1 MCQTLSGSRRQSD
14 GGMCA
19 GRRRIVDVVLLQ
31 RFTYRHFVIG
41 GTIVNSSEK
50 RLIVVLMMVAALA
63 AVTCASPAMAQ
74 QPEAEPV
81 APVATAAQVNS
92 ATITVP
98 QLEEVRGKSLPGP
111 VLKMLIDRELMRQEA
126 AKLNVALTPD
136 DVTAYM
142 AGVEARPRLRVAGR
156 KGLSM
161 AAYRAEMEWK
171 ALLHA
176 LTGAF
181 RDTMIE
187 DGARAYFEAHKSEFS
202 APGEVHACEIV
213 TAEIK
218 DAYVAT
224 ERLRQGE
231 EFSKVASELSLEK
244 KESGGDLGWVGL
256 SEYHLAHTVEA
267 MEVGQISP
275 PVLEGDRY
283 YIVYLKE
290 RGEEVPATFKEAR
303 VEARALVAHAPRMN
317 FGDADYLELLAR
329 RARMKVEYEPV
340 AYLNAYYADL
350 SRIRV
355 TVAGAAVALPSPVV
369 RLDSGHL
376 LVPLKPVLQRL
387 DATLT
392 WDPQEQSLT
401 AQNKLG
407 TVKVT
412 VGSTDAEVGQKDVQT
427 ARLRV
432 APQLRNGQLFGPT
445 RTIIEALGG
454 SVTWDGVRNVL
465 RVTQAVSPSVV
476 SGGLQPD
483 K

>member
-1 MCQTLSGSRRQSD
+1 M
-14 GGMCA
+14 
-19 GRRRIVDVVLLQ
+19 VVL
-31 RFTYRHFVIG
+31 R
-41 GTIVNSSEK
+41 
-50 RLIVVLMMVAALA
+50 MVTVLA
-63 AVTCASPAMAQ
+63 AVTCAAAVMAQ
-74 QPEAEPV
+74 
-81 APVATAAQVNS
+81 APVAEPAAPAPTAAQVNS
-92 ATITVP
+92 AMITVP
-98 QLEEVRGKSLPGP
+98 HLDEARGKSLPGP

-136 DVTAYM
+136 DVTAYV
-142 AGVEARPRLRVAGR
+142 ATVEALPRLRAAGR

-161 AAYRAEMEWK
+161 EAYRAEMSWN

-176 LTGAF
+176 LTDAF

-202 APGEVHACEIV
+202 APGEVHVCEIV

-224 ERLRQGE
+224 ERLRRGE

-244 KESGGDLGWVGL
+244 KGNGGDLGWVEL
-256 SEYHLAHTVEA
+256 SEYHLAHSIEA
-267 MEVGQISP
+267 MEVGQISTP
-275 PVLEGDRY
+275 LLDGERY

-290 RGEEVPATFKEAR
+290 RGEAVPATFEQVR

-317 FGDADYLELLAR
+317 FSDEDYLELLAR
-329 RARMKVEYEPV
+329 RARIRAEYEPA

-355 TVAGAAVALPSPVV
+355 IVTGEEVPLPSPVV
-369 RLDSGHL
+369 RLASGHL

-392 WDPQEQSLT
+392 WDPQAQSLT

-407 TVKVT
+407 MVKVS
-412 VGSTDAEVGQKDVQT
+412 VGSTEAEVGQKDVQI

-432 APQLRNGQLFGPT
+432 APELRNGQLFGPM
-445 RTIIEALGG
+445 RTIVEALGG

-465 RVTQAVSPSVV
+465 RVTAAVSPSVV

-483 K
+483 R